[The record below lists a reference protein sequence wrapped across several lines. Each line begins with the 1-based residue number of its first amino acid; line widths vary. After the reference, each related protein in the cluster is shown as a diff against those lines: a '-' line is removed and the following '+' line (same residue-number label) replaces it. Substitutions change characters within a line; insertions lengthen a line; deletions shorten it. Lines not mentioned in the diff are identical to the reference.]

1 MAKRQRKPKVIGPGQ
16 KAARGILIGFMHG
29 LFLLTRSVRFR
40 NKPSIETPCVIAVFH
55 DELLPLCKY
64 FAHSNASTI
73 ASQNHFGYAIG
84 KALERYGY
92 QVALGSPSRG
102 GRDAFFQLLR
112 RSKTASVTVFTVDG
126 SRGPRHEMKAG
137 AVALARKTGLPLYLM
152 RVDYKGWRIQST
164 WDKFKVPLPFTSVT
178 FHNERFPLEDYSAD
192 TDVDAITKVAE
203 RRLQGLLADDY
214 QQEKV

>member
-16 KAARGILIGFMHG
+16 KVARSLLIGFMHG
-29 LFLLTRSVRFR
+29 LFFLTRSVRFR
-40 NKPSIETPCVIAVFH
+40 NTPDIQRPCILAVFH
-55 DELLPLCKY
+55 DELLPLCAH

-112 RSKTASVTVFTVDG
+112 RTKSSSITAFTVDG

-137 AVALARKTGLPLYLM
+137 AVALARKTGLPLYLV
-152 RVDYKGWRIQST
+152 RVEYKGWRIEST
-164 WDKFKVPLPFTSVT
+164 WDKFKVPYPFTDVH
-178 FHNERFPLEDYSAD
+178 FHCERFALEDFPTD
-192 TDVDAITKVAE
+192 TDVEAITQVAQA
-203 RRLQGLLADDY
+203 RLQDLLADDY
-214 QQEKV
+214 RAKQ